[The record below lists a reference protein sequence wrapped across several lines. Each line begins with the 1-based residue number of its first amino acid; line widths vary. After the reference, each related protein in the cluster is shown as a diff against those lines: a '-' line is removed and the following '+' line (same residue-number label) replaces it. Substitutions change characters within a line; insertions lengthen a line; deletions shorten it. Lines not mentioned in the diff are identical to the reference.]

1 LETERLGLG
10 FANGN
15 YYKPSRKRKT
25 RKKPTTKTEKRQM
38 NPKKRTKNSS
48 IYDITRCIDRF
59 RERRMDGRFVADG
72 ESLFPIYENMRMED
86 RWEVKSSDL
95 D

>member
-1 LETERLGLG
+1 MVVSVRRALFCPKMLTATQRNDRG
-10 FANGN
+10 
-15 YYKPSRKRKT
+15 
-25 RKKPTTKTEKRQM
+25 

-48 IYDITRCIDRF
+48 IYDIPRCIDRF

-86 RWEVKSSDL
+86 ESYYTIYENMNKRKYR
-95 D
+95 